1 MSFPI
6 PEDNSVVYSTF
17 ADHVHLKNGK
27 CVQGGRCFL
36 RTCVAQ
42 IGSLSSPLLLLGD
55 VRVWQTAQFSPGS
68 NGNFLVGMRSG
79 RSMPITGM

>member
-1 MSFPI
+1 M
-6 PEDNSVVYSTF
+6 D
-17 ADHVHLKNGK
+17 
-27 CVQGGRCFL
+27 
-36 RTCVAQ
+36 Q

-55 VRVWQTAQFSPGS
+55 LRVWQTAQFSPGS